1 VQQEHVVRLSAVGRF
16 AAGLILGLL
25 LGALVAAGAWN
36 LLNVSVAPGRGL
48 LVVAVVTVT
57 AVAGLVGRV
66 ATRLVGG

>member
-1 VQQEHVVRLSAVGRF
+1 MKYRLSGIGRF